1 MTTKDLL
8 PAPRTAD
15 EAFQLADMLAQ
26 SSLIP
31 KQFQGRPNDIVVS
44 MMWSHSLGIPVLQGM
59 QYIAVVNGRPS
70 MYGDGLLAVCMNSGQ
85 MEDIEEKLLDGE
97 GDNPTAVCSIKRK
110 GKPTPI
116 IAMFSAKD
124 AKKAGLWGKS
134 GPWSAY
140 PKRMLRMR
148 ARGFAL
154 RDAFP
159 DVLSGMASAEEQED
173 IIEGTAAEVEQQP
186 QAQQPARRMPRRKAA
201 PAPKPVAEIPQGEPE
216 VIEPVPVTVPQPIA
230 QPIEDIAEARP
241 EPEELQQQE
250 EQAAAPAGF
259 SDDAAIVDEALRITD
274 AAELKALWNRL
285 TPEQKRVDA
294 IRTTIIAR
302 NKELDAAAKTGAQ

>member
-1 MTTKDLL
+1 MTSKDLL
-8 PAPRTAD
+8 PAPRSAD
-15 EAFQLADMLAQ
+15 EALELANMLAG

-31 KQFQGRPNDIVVS
+31 KNFQNRPNDIVVS

-85 MEDIEEKLLDGE
+85 MEDIDEKILDAEGE
-97 GDNPTAVCSIKRK
+97 NPTAICTIRRR

-116 IAMFSAKD
+116 IGTFSAKD

-134 GPWSAY
+134 GPWSSY
-140 PKRMLRMR
+140 PKRMLKMR

-173 IIEGTAAEVEQQP
+173 IVEGTASEVERQP
-186 QAQQPARRMPRRKAA
+186 MPTARKMPRRKAA
-201 PAPKPVAEIPQGEPE
+201 PAQKSVEQLPQDESGVLEPVA
-216 VIEPVPVTVPQPIA
+216 QPIA
-230 QPIEDIAEARP
+230 EPVADP
-241 EPEELQQQE
+241 EPVEQPQPEEV
-250 EQAAAPAGF
+250 QAEKPAGF
-259 SDDAAIVDEALRITD
+259 SDDAAIVDEALRID
-274 AAELKALWNRL
+274 NAADLKALWIRL

-294 IRTTIIAR
+294 ISQTIIAR
-302 NKELDAAAKTGAQ
+302 NKELEAAAKKAAEAGAK